1 MHKTLHK
8 TVYKTSM
15 VQVFF
20 AIYSVFLK
28 NTLHRSKNMQL
39 KMHQICTK
47 YARLKHYISII
58 YKVFAYLHIFY
69 IERYI
74 GDIIII
80 V

>member
-1 MHKTLHK
+1 
-8 TVYKTSM
+8 M

-20 AIYSVFLK
+20 AFYRVFLK
-28 NTLHRSKNMQL
+28 NTLHHSK
-39 KMHQICTK
+39 KMHLKIHQIYTK

-58 YKVFAYLHIFY
+58 YKVFTYLHIFY